1 MANISDVLADSTISR
16 ALILERIKNGMS
28 RSVANQYQKI
38 IDDIV
43 KTIKSTD
50 SEITIRNMNKII
62 KELKSK
68 VETDLPIYQDLND
81 LGIQEATWAATSINT
96 AVGVDIVS
104 RIAPTSVIEKIVNT
118 SLMEGAT
125 IKSWYQSLDA
135 SMQVDL
141 DRAVKLGVSI
151 GETTPEIAKRVQDK
165 LLISKS
171 QANTITR
178 TAVSTV
184 SSKARDA
191 TWEDNNEIFKAWEWL
206 AVLDGR
212 VRKEHAQRD
221 SGLWEFVTHKGLNDI
236 GKKFDFRRTPYGW
249 NCRCMLL
256 PVLKSG
262 LELGIYGTRASM
274 DGQISSKI
282 NFEEWFLKKD
292 KAFQEEYLGK
302 GRFELFQKGKITFN
316 DLVNQQG
323 KELSLSE
330 LKLKYS

>member
-1 MANISDVLADSTISR
+1 MENVSDVLADAAISR
-16 ALILERIKNGMS
+16 ALILQR
-28 RSVANQYQKI
+28 VANGLSREVGLQYQSI

-50 SEITIRNMNKII
+50 NEITIRNMNKLI
-62 KELKSK
+62 KELKAK
-68 VETDLPIYQDLND
+68 VETDLPIYQELND
-81 LGIQEATWAATSINT
+81 LGLQEATWAATSINT

-104 RIAPTSVIEKIVNT
+104 KIAPASVIEKIVNT

-151 GETTPEIAKRVQDK
+151 GETTPQIAKRVQDK

-178 TAVSTV
+178 TAVATI

-191 TWEDNNEIFKAWEWL
+191 TWEENGEIFKAWEWV
-206 AVLDGR
+206 ATLDGR
-212 VRKEHAQRD
+212 TRKEHAERD
-221 SGLWEFVTHKGLNDI
+221 GGLWGFVTKEGLNDI
-236 GKKFDFRRTPYGW
+236 GKKFSFRRTPFGW
-249 NCRCMLL
+249 NCRCTLV
-256 PVLKSG
+256 PVVNSG
-262 LELGIYGTRASM
+262 LELGIDSTRASM
-274 DGQISSKI
+274 DGQVSSKI
-282 NFEEWFLKKD
+282 NFQEWFSKKD

-302 GRFELFQKGKITFN
+302 GRFELFQKGTITFN
-316 DLVNQQG
+316 DLVSQNG
-323 KELSLSE
+323 RELTLKELKE
-330 LKLKYS
+330 KYS

>member
-1 MANISDVLADSTISR
+1 MANISDVLADATISR
-16 ALILERIKNGMS
+16 ALILQRIANGLS
-28 RSVANQYQKI
+28 RDVASQYQAI

-50 SEITIRNMNKII
+50 SEITIRNMNALI

-68 VETDLPIYQDLND
+68 VETNLPIYQDLND

-104 RIAPTSVIEKIVNT
+104 RIAPAKVIEKIVNA

-125 IKSWYQSLDA
+125 IKSWFQSLDA

-141 DRAVKLGVSI
+141 ERAVKLGVSI
-151 GETTPEIAKRVQDK
+151 GETTPQIAQRVQDK

-178 TAVSTV
+178 TAVATV
-184 SSKARDA
+184 SSQARDV
-191 TWEDNNEIFKAWEWL
+191 TWESNDEIFKAWEWL

-212 VRKEHAQRD
+212 TRKEHAQRD
-221 SGLWEFVTHKGLNDI
+221 SGLWEFVTHKGLNEI
-236 GKKFDFRRTPYGW
+236 GKKFAFRRTPYGW
-249 NCRCMLL
+249 NCRCILL
-256 PVLKSG
+256 PVLKDALS
-262 LELGIYGTRASM
+262 LGIESTRASM
-274 DGQISSKI
+274 DGQVSSKI
-282 NFEEWFLKKD
+282 NFEEWFSKKD

-302 GRFELFQKGKITFN
+302 GRYKLYKDGKITFS
-316 DLVNQQG
+316 DLVNQSGRTLTIQ
-323 KELSLSE
+323 E
-330 LKLKYS
+330 LKAKY